1 VIPPCPVPSSSSG
14 MGMMLGT
21 GALFGE
27 MFMSVA
33 EARVITGAGS
43 GGSCS
48 TNCGELHPLAWAC

>member
-1 VIPPCPVPSSSSG
+1 